1 MFGKRAAAPAD
12 CAPKM
17 REAEDQAVL
26 TAFYGNRRGALDQS
40 RARLLSPKI
49 TSVCQTQTRRLR
61 PVEGIQAK
69 KASPSLPSQT

>member
-1 MFGKRAAAPAD
+1 MG
-12 CAPKM
+12 
-17 REAEDQAVL
+17 EAEDQAVL

-61 PVEGIQAK
+61 PVEGIQPQKTSCPLTRAFFLCL
-69 KASPSLPSQT
+69 AGVA